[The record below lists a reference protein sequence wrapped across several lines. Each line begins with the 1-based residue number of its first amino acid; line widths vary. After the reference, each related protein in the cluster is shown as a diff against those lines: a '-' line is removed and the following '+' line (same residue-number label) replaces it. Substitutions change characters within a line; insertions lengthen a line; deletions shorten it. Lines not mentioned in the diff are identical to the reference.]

1 MKVFIIAAV
10 SKDGFIA
17 KSAEQN
23 SMNWTSA
30 EDKKFFVEKTKEA
43 GVVVM
48 GRKTFETF
56 GKPLKERR
64 NIIMSR
70 QNLHIEG
77 VETTNESPEE
87 LIKRLQSEG
96 EQEIAIC
103 GGAEIYKLFME
114 KNLVDEVFLTE
125 EDIEFGE
132 GVPFLPQKLGQKL
145 ELISSTNLSP
155 STILLNYRVQK

>member
-1 MKVFIIAAV
+1 
-10 SKDGFIA
+10 
-17 KSAEQN
+17 
-23 SMNWTSA
+23 
-30 EDKKFFVEKTKEA
+30 
-43 GVVVM
+43 
-48 GRKTFETF
+48 
-56 GKPLKERR
+56 
-64 NIIMSR
+64 MSR